1 MSTQEVK
8 IRLALDGAGQ
18 LKTGVD
24 GAAASLEKLGQAG
37 AKVGQQTQLSGQQIA
52 QVSAQLQDLFIQIQ
66 GGGAPLTALLQQGS
80 QLSAVFGGV
89 GNALRAV
96 ASLFSPVVVGLGAVG
111 AAVGVAA
118 LAYAQGSAEADA
130 YRRAIVLTGNAAG
143 VTVGELQRLAGAQDR
158 LAGTQGQAA
167 AVLAQLVASGRV
179 ARDVLAG
186 AADAAIR
193 LERAGGPAA
202 EETAKKLAQLGKEP
216 VQALLKLDEAEG
228 FLTASLYKRVRALQ
242 ESGQAQEAARVAQE
256 GYLSELNGRTAELK
270 QNLGSIERAW
280 RGVTDTA
287 KEAWDSM
294 LGVGRN
300 DVLQTAVQR
309 TQKQLDGAISVGDAL
324 AANEAQRLL
333 ERLQESVRLENNV
346 AEAKAR
352 SLANQREQVRL
363 AETNTQ
369 WLSQSAR
376 LAKELADAQAEG
388 QRRINAGLISQRDL
402 EEKLASIRDRYRD
415 RGAAAAAKAAQ
426 REREQEL
433 QREAA
438 LIEKSIGLSGNY
450 YKSLED
456 LNKAR
461 QRGALVGQAYVDAV
475 NALTSQQPFA
485 IKLEKE
491 RADAQK
497 ASVKAL
503 QDLLSADAKYLESL
517 TKSAAA
523 VEDQVQKLRDEEA
536 ASVIAAAQN
545 ISLAQAIQQ
554 VTIARL
560 EEAKAKA
567 TAANDFD
574 TAAALERELAARRGL
589 ITSIGSGEARKAA
602 ADSAREAEREWVRT
616 AQRIE
621 DSLTD
626 ALLRGFESG
635 KGFAQNLKDTV
646 ENMFRTMVLRPV
658 IQMAFGGGLGMGGSS
673 AMAGSNPL
681 AGGSGSA
688 SMQSVQQFWNLLTGG
703 FGDRIGAS
711 VTSGLDSLGMDY
723 FGSGVAGSAAGA
735 LANGFAGYG
744 ISKAFSGGYSAGGW
758 VNTAAGIASAIP
770 GIGPIA
776 GVIGAAVNRA
786 FGRKA
791 KETTEAGLTGT
802 IGGGDFTGQ
811 TYADWL
817 QKGGWFRSDKRGTE
831 MGAVD
836 MELEKALDLGAASLL
851 QGTKAWAAALL
862 LPAEQLDSVTSTFKV
877 KLTDNAQENEKAIA
891 DLLTG
896 YASALT
902 SGFASQLTPFAR
914 EGETA
919 AQTLERLAGSL
930 QGVNGV
936 LDALGQAALQASAQ
950 GGAYASALLDQF
962 GSLQQFQSAAG
973 QYLQDYY
980 SQAERSALAT
990 QGLSQ
995 QLGSLGLAVPASRDA
1010 YRQLVEAQDLSTE
1023 AGRKAYAALLQLAPT
1038 FAELVPAIEAVA
1050 EVVDQTAQRMA
1061 EAGRRALE
1069 DLARDSGSLQADL
1082 LRAQGNDAAAR
1093 TLEREQALAAVRG
1106 NVTEADLAAITAAY
1120 DLNEALRDQIDAAR
1134 AATEAQRVIESAQK
1148 SAAEAALRAA
1158 EALQSTLDGLAST
1171 RLDLEGQLLTA
1182 QGRDAEAQALARQ
1195 RELEKLTAG
1204 LGAEDAARVV
1214 AAYELNVAL
1223 RKQIEE
1229 TNAANQAAQALA
1241 DAQTRAA
1248 EDATRAAD
1256 QFRDAWQSITNSL
1269 FDEVARIRGLLTGG
1283 GAQGFASAQS
1293 QFAVTT
1299 AQARAG
1305 DQEAAKLLPGLSQT
1319 LLQLAEANATSLIDL
1334 QRIRA
1339 QVAAS
1344 LEQTGAGLAGRYGLS
1359 VPRLATGTNLV
1370 PKDMLALLHEGEAV
1384 VPRAYNPAAGGGEG
1398 SAQVVAELRALREEN
1413 KAQALAIVRLQ
1424 TEMNKVLKRWD
1435 SDGIPEERVTA

>member
-24 GAAASLEKLGQAG
+24 SAAASLENLGKAG

-96 ASLFSPVVVGLGAVG
+96 GSLFSPVVVGLGAVAAAVLAG
-111 AAVGVAA
+111 AA
-118 LAYAQGSAEADA
+118 AYAQGSAEADA

-256 GYLSELNGRTAELK
+256 GYLSELNGRTAELE

-309 TQKQLDGAISVGDAL
+309 TQKQLDDAIAVGDAL

-333 ERLQESVRLENNV
+333 ERLQGSVRLENNV

-402 EEKLASIRDRYRD
+402 EEKLAGIRDRYRD
-415 RGAAAAAKAAQ
+415 RGADAAAKAAQ
-426 REREQEL
+426 REREREQQLE
-433 QREAA
+433 REAS

-475 NALTSQQPFA
+475 NALTNAQPFA
-485 IKLEKE
+485 VKSAKELAESLKGVADAEAAGIKLREQYIDGLN
-491 RADAQK
+491 RGADAAAKQ
-497 ASVKAL
+497 L
-503 QDLLSADAKYLESL
+503 QG
-517 TKSAAA
+517 
-523 VEDQVQKLRDEEA
+523 LRDEEQA
-536 ASVIAAAQN
+536 AAIAAAGN

-554 VTIARL
+554 VAIARL
-560 EEAKAKA
+560 QEQQ
-567 TAANDFD
+567 AAVGAD
-574 TAAALERELAARRGL
+574 TEAAAAIEREIAARREL
-589 ITSIGSGEARKAA
+589 ITLIGNGEARKAA
-602 ADSAREAEREWVRT
+602 SDAAREAEREWIRT

-658 IQMAFGGGLGMGGSS
+658 IQMAFGGGMGMGGSS
-673 AMAGSNPL
+673 AMAGGNPF
-681 AGGSGSA
+681 AGGGGS

-744 ISKAFSGGYSAGGW
+744 ISKALSGGYSAGSW

-791 KETTEAGLTGT
+791 KETTEAGLTGS

-836 MELEKALDLGAASLL
+836 SDLEKALDMGAATLL
-851 QGTKAWAAALL
+851 QSTKAWAAALL
-862 LPAEQLDSVTSTFKV
+862 LPAEQLDAVTSTFKV
-877 KLTDNAQENEKAIA
+877 KLTDNEQENQKAIA

-896 YASALT
+896 YGTALT
-902 SGFASQLTPFAR
+902 AGFSAQLTPFIR
-914 EGETA
+914 DGETA
-919 AQTLERLAGSL
+919 SQTLERLAGSL
-930 QGVNGV
+930 TGVNGV

-950 GGAYASALLDQF
+950 GGAYASALLEQF
-962 GSLQQFQSAAG
+962 GGLQQFQSAAG

-990 QGLSQ
+990 QGLTQ
-995 QLGSLGLAVPASRDA
+995 QLGSLGLSVPSTRDA

-1050 EVVDQTAQRMA
+1050 DVVDDTAQRMA

-1069 DLARDSGSLQADL
+1069 DLARDSGSLQVDL
-1082 LRAQGNDAAAR
+1082 LRAQGDESAAR
-1093 TLEREQALAAVRG
+1093 ALERDQALAAVRG
-1106 NVTEADLAAITAAY
+1106 KVTEADLAAITAAY
-1120 DLNEALRDQIDAAR
+1120 DLNQAYRDQIDSAR
-1134 AATEAQRVIESAQK
+1134 AAVEAQRAIEAAQK
-1148 SAAEAALRAA
+1148 SAAESLKR
-1158 EALQSTLDGLAST
+1158 TLDDLSGT

-1195 RELEKLTAG
+1195 RELEKLTGG

-1214 AAYELNVAL
+1214 AAYELNEAL
-1223 RKQIEE
+1223 RKQIAE

-1248 EDATRAAD
+1248 EDAARAAN
-1256 QFRDAWQSITNSL
+1256 QFRDAWKGITDSL
-1269 FDEVARIRGLLTGG
+1269 FDEVARIRGLFGASGG
-1283 GAQGFASAQS
+1283 DSLASLQSRFAI
-1293 QFAVTT
+1293 TT

-1319 LLQLAEANATSLIDL
+1319 LLQLAEEGATSLIDL

-1339 QVAAS
+1339 QVAGS
-1344 LEQTGAGLAGRYGLS
+1344 LEQTGLGLAGRYGFS
-1359 VPRLATGTNLV
+1359 VPKLEVGTNYV

-1384 VPRAYNPAAGGGEG
+1384 VPRAFNPAASGGENG
-1398 SAQVVAELRALREEN
+1398 QVVAELRAVQAELREMRARLDAGNRNTARVASAVEGN
-1413 KAQALAIVRLQ
+1413 QSTPILVELA
-1424 TEMNKVLKRWD
+1424 
-1435 SDGIPEERVTA
+1435 A